1 VKCIAKPAFEKGE
14 VGSCWA
20 CCVSAR
26 AGHLCYNHEVGS
38 TSSFVA
44 SAVCLMILSGSIGA
58 AFGRRYCGCEP
69 GVPFDNHSG
78 ALLVAADVA
87 LVRPAS
93 PELSGD
99 VLVREAASTAND
111 GDAKQASRIAELEAQ
126 VARLQSELG
135 TTRFASML
143 VATAPPE
150 RPISLVEVINLMEH
164 SDLTKNEELR
174 EMFVREVRPDA
185 ALDLMRAEPKLRA
198 ALHAAY
204 SKGTPEWRQ
213 FEWPSHRDRLVQD
226 FVLRLSDA
234 GLSGRTI
241 EHYRAAIADYL

>member
-1 VKCIAKPAFEKGE
+1 VNRIAKPAFEKGE

-26 AGHLCYNHEVGS
+26 AGHLCYNPDVGS
-38 TSSFVA
+38 TSSFATFV
-44 SAVCLMILSGSIGA
+44 VCLTILSGSIGA
-58 AFGRRYCGCEP
+58 AFGRRYCGCGP
-69 GVPFDNHSG
+69 SVLADDRSG
-78 ALLVAADVA
+78 ALLVAADAA

-99 VLVREAASTAND
+99 VLVREAASMAND
-111 GDAKQASRIAELEAQ
+111 GDAMQTSRIAELETEIL
-126 VARLQSELG
+126 RLQSELG
-135 TTRFASML
+135 STRFASML

-150 RPISLVEVINLMEH
+150 RPTTLVEVMLLMER

-174 EMFVREVRPDA
+174 PLFLREVRPDM
-185 ALDLMRAEPKLRA
+185 ALDLIQSEPKFRTSLAEARRA
-198 ALHAAY
+198 DSYA
-204 SKGTPEWRQ
+204 
-213 FEWPSHRDRLVQD
+213 WPSRREQLLNDFIHRLAE
-226 FVLRLSDA
+226 A

>member
-1 VKCIAKPAFEKGE
+1 MSRASSNFAF
-14 VGSCWA
+14 
-20 CCVSAR
+20 
-26 AGHLCYNHEVGS
+26 
-38 TSSFVA
+38 
-44 SAVCLMILSGSIGA
+44 AVCLTILSGSIGA
-58 AFGRRYCGCEP
+58 AFGRRYCGCETVVRP
-69 GVPFDNHSG
+69 DDHSSSSLG
-78 ALLVAADVA
+78 AASDE
-87 LVRPAS
+87 LVRPAN
-93 PELSGD
+93 PESSGD
-99 VLVREAASTAND
+99 VVVREAASTA
-111 GDAKQASRIAELEAQ
+111 GDFDEKRTRRITELEAE

-185 ALDLMRAEPKLRA
+185 ALDLIRAEPKLRA

>member
-1 VKCIAKPAFEKGE
+1 
-14 VGSCWA
+14 
-20 CCVSAR
+20 
-26 AGHLCYNHEVGS
+26 
-38 TSSFVA
+38 
-44 SAVCLMILSGSIGA
+44 MILSGSIGA

-111 GDAKQASRIAELEAQ
+111 GDAKQSSRIAELEAEI
-126 VARLQSELG
+126 ARLRSELG

-150 RPISLVEVINLMEH
+150 QPLVLAQAMRLLDD
-164 SDLTKNEELR
+164 SYLTESPELR
-174 EMFVREVRPDA
+174 AMFVQEVWHDA
-185 ALDLMRAEPKLRA
+185 ALDLLQAEPRFRSALAAARRA
-198 ALHAAY
+198 SSY
-204 SKGTPEWRQ
+204 
-213 FEWPSHRDRLVQD
+213 EWPARREQLVQD
-226 FVLRLSDA
+226 FVLRLVDA

-241 EHYRAAIADYL
+241 EHYRAALADYLDG

>member
-1 VKCIAKPAFEKGE
+1 MSRASSNFAF
-14 VGSCWA
+14 
-20 CCVSAR
+20 
-26 AGHLCYNHEVGS
+26 
-38 TSSFVA
+38 
-44 SAVCLMILSGSIGA
+44 AVCLTILSGSIGA
-58 AFGRRYCGCEP
+58 AFGRRYCGCETVVRP
-69 GVPFDNHSG
+69 DDHSSSSLG
-78 ALLVAADVA
+78 AASDE
-87 LVRPAS
+87 LVRPAN

-99 VLVREAASTAND
+99 VMVREAASTTSAVTRSER
-111 GDAKQASRIAELEAQ
+111 AASTMLEAQ

-135 TTRFASML
+135 ATRFASML

-150 RPISLVEVINLMEH
+150 RPTTLVHVMLLMEH

-185 ALDLMRAEPKLRA
+185 ALDLIRAEPKLRA

-213 FEWPSHRDRLVQD
+213 FEWPPHRDRLVQD